1 MATARYTVKGGRRE
15 QMKRELI
22 GLVIGTTLLM
32 AGMAFLFSQSIV
44 ASSTSDTSTKIA
56 EAPSVAKLPE
66 PAASPAVSEQA
77 TTPVAPASSPSVAAV
92 ADQAEPETTAV
103 TVPALAALTVPQPE
117 IPEKAPATP
126 ATPAEASEKI
136 IEASTTPTEPDSSST
151 TVATGWIYAGQFT
164 NGKWSEQ
171 GLKIGAELPVS
182 GAKYALTWGATVR
195 ENPPGKRS
203 EGGGKLSK
211 SLGNLAPGREIE
223 IVQVKKSGSKG
234 HIWLEI
240 KYQ

>member
-1 MATARYTVKGGRRE
+1 MAATIYTVKSGRRE

-44 ASSTSDTSTKIA
+44 ASSTSETLAKIA
-56 EAPSVAKLPE
+56 ETPSVATVSE
-66 PAASPAVSEQA
+66 PAVTAAVLEPVTAPVLPAISPTVAVIADQ
-77 TTPVAPASSPSVAAV
+77 VAPV
-92 ADQAEPETTAV
+92 TTAV
-103 TVPALAALTVPQPE
+103 TVPALAALTETPPE
-117 IPEKAPATP
+117 TPENTPAAPA
-126 ATPAEASEKI
+126 EVSEKI
-136 IEASTTPTEPDSSST
+136 IEPPA
-151 TVATGWIYAGQFT
+151 ATGWIYAGQFA

-211 SLGNLAPGREIE
+211 SLGNVAPGREIE
-223 IVQVKKSGSKG
+223 VVQVKKSGSKG

>member
-1 MATARYTVKGGRRE
+1 MATALYAVKNGRRE

-44 ASSTSDTSTKIA
+44 ASNASNTVTQTV
-56 EAPSVAKLPE
+56 EAPRVDKVPE
-66 PAASPAVSEQA
+66 PQAIAAVLEPEPVP
-77 TTPVAPASSPSVAAV
+77 TPVIPASSPTVAIA

-103 TVPALAALTVPQPE
+103 TVPALAALTETPPE
-117 IPEKAPATP
+117 TPENTPAAPA
-126 ATPAEASEKI
+126 EVSEKI
-136 IEASTTPTEPDSSST
+136 IEPPA
-151 TVATGWIYAGQFT
+151 ATGWIYAGQFA

-211 SLGNLAPGREIE
+211 SLGNVVPGREIE
-223 IVQVKKSGSKG
+223 VVQVKKSGSKG

>member
-1 MATARYTVKGGRRE
+1 MATALYAVKNGRRE

-44 ASSTSDTSTKIA
+44 ASNASNTVTETV
-56 EAPSVAKLPE
+56 EAPRVDKVPE
-66 PAASPAVSEQA
+66 PQAIAAVLEPVP
-77 TTPVAPASSPSVAAV
+77 TPVIPASSPTVAIA

-103 TVPALAALTVPQPE
+103 TVPALAALTVTPPKMPE
-117 IPEKAPATP
+117 NTPAAPA
-126 ATPAEASEKI
+126 EVSEKI
-136 IEASTTPTEPDSSST
+136 IEPPA
-151 TVATGWIYAGQFT
+151 ATGWIYAGQFA

-203 EGGGKLSK
+203 EGSGKLSK
-211 SLGNLAPGREIE
+211 SLGNVAPGREIE
-223 IVQVKKSGSKG
+223 VVQVKKSGSKG

>member
-1 MATARYTVKGGRRE
+1 MAATLYTVKSGRRE

-44 ASSTSDTSTKIA
+44 ASNTSATLAKIA
-56 EAPSVAKLPE
+56 ETPSVAKAPE
-66 PAASPAVSEQA
+66 PAVTLVVLEPAIAPVLPVTSPTEAAS
-77 TTPVAPASSPSVAAV
+77 
-92 ADQAEPETTAV
+92 ADQVAPETTAV
-103 TVPALAALTVPQPE
+103 TVPALAAPTVTLPE
-117 IPEKAPATP
+117 TLDNIPAPATEP
-126 ATPAEASEKI
+126 SEKI
-136 IEASTTPTEPDSSST
+136 IESPA
-151 TVATGWIYAGQFT
+151 ATGWIYAGQFA

-171 GLKIGAELPVS
+171 GLKIGTELPVS
-182 GAKYALTWGATVR
+182 GAKYVLTWGATVR

-203 EGGGKLSK
+203 EGNGKLSK
-211 SLGNLAPGREIE
+211 SLGNVAPGREIE
-223 IVQVKKSGSKG
+223 VVQVKKSGSKG